1 MTGDI
6 KNDYSLINTRVV
18 FNSLIKMVLI
28 ISFYF
33 LIQYRFQNLLKG
45 NIDFNG
51 FHITPNEFLLAAT
64 ILLITIQFTVI
75 LKHIIWDY
83 YFPVK
88 RNVTL
93 SSLLINIINLV
104 INLVCIFGV
113 LKFVFKQPIEHAL
126 AATGAFGVVLGFGL
140 QRMVLDLSVGIS
152 IDMDKSFQMGN
163 WIHIRHNNLDIIGQI
178 VQMNWRVISVKSS
191 DNKLFQIPNNIFGAT
206 IVTNLSRPTV
216 DAEFEVKFIVPFNIN
231 EKKVL
236 TIAQFALDS
245 VAASDYIFDYKCRID
260 TTSLDGVTY
269 KIRYFLRP
277 DKMAP
282 GKVRHFI
289 HSALMRF
296 FRSENIPFA
305 TSFTKTVND
314 SVKFLAN
321 KIDSINHQP
330 NSAGVMSYA
339 GEALQHVDL
348 IKNVDLF
355 AVFDDQKLEHIAE
368 KSTLVKLNK
377 GDMVCAQGDQGQSLY
392 IVKEGFLRVFINK
405 EEGDQKQ
412 VGVLIPEDFFGE
424 MSLLTGA
431 PRSATVVADSKVTL
445 LCINVD
451 VLVPL
456 LAEND
461 KFYYYIARTIAER
474 QSQNLKILN
483 QKEEVKQ
490 KNSLIRE
497 LEEKIRNFTKKFV
510 SMFK

>member
-1 MTGDI
+1 MAGELE
-6 KNDYSLINTRVV
+6 KEQRSINARVV
-18 FNSLIKMVLI
+18 FYSFVKIFLI

-33 LIQYRFQNLLKG
+33 LIHYKFQNLLKG
-45 NIDFNG
+45 AVDYNG
-51 FHITPNEFLLAAT
+51 FIITPNAFLLAAT
-64 ILLITIQFTVI
+64 ILMITIQFTSI
-75 LKHIIWDY
+75 LKYIIWDY

-88 RNVTL
+88 RKVTL
-93 SSLLINIINLV
+93 SSLLINIINLI

-178 VQMNWRVISVKSS
+178 VQMNWRVISVKSA

-206 IVTNLSRPTV
+206 IVTNLSRPTL
-216 DAEFEVKFIVPFNIN
+216 DAEFEIKFIVPYIIN

-236 TIAQFALDS
+236 TVALFALDS

-260 TTSLDGVTY
+260 TTSLDGVGY

-289 HSALMRF
+289 HAALMRF

-305 TSFTKTVND
+305 TSFSKNLND
-314 SVKFLAN
+314 SIYLLSKKFNTIHNEQL
-321 KIDSINHQP
+321 KDVVSF
-330 NSAGVMSYA
+330 SS
-339 GEALQHVDL
+339 GEPFSNVDL
-348 IKNVDLF
+348 VKNVDLF
-355 AVFDDQKLEHIAE
+355 AVFDDKKIEHITQ
-368 KSTLVKLNK
+368 KSTLVKFNK
-377 GDMVCAQGDQGQSLY
+377 GDTVCKQGDLGQSLY
-392 IVKEGFLRVFINK
+392 IVKEGFLRVFINND
-405 EEGDQKQ
+405 EGREKQ

-431 PRSATVVADSKVTL
+431 PRSATVVADSKVSL
-445 LCINVD
+445 LCITVD
-451 VLVPL
+451 VVIPL
-456 LAEND
+456 LSEND

-474 QSQNLKILN
+474 QSINAKILN
-483 QKEEVKQ
+483 QKEDVRK

-497 LEEKIRNFTKKFV
+497 LEEKIRTFSRKFL